1 MARGGSRSGMIGR
14 PEPIPT
20 REIAGA
26 YLPILRG
33 YLLAAAAYYSLICLS
48 HPFYETGMALVLLEG
63 LAVVAA
69 ATGFWLWRRLKTR
82 PLEMPG
88 LEAAALGMN
97 TLLMA
102 NVTAY
107 QSLHFEPAKLVYF
120 VLMALVFATSAPT
133 RRVALVSVVAA
144 IVGLVVM
151 ARDAPGDLIGHYGF
165 IGVAGAFA
173 ALGMSAL
180 LRGAVMR
187 ELRARLASDALNH
200 ELEAE
205 LEENR
210 RLRAEAQALAV
221 VAQTASRVKTE
232 FLETMSHEIRTP
244 LNGVLGMA
252 QAMERDALSTQQ
264 RARLAM
270 IHDSGAALLDVIN
283 AVLDISRIE
292 AGKMEI
298 VRAPFDLD
306 ALADTLR
313 QLYGGLAHDKG
324 LTFSLEVAPGAG
336 GWRDGDVARLRQ
348 VLSNLIANAI
358 KFTDVGQVAVRIDG
372 DAATLTCAVTDTGV
386 GVPEARRTQIFEKF
400 VQVDGSS
407 TRRTGGSGL
416 GLAICR
422 ELVTLMGGQIGFES
436 PAQGGARFTFEAP
449 CPVLTPR
456 VQPAPAEATDDASAI
471 EGELRMLIVDDNATN
486 RTVLQAML
494 GHMGVACDVA
504 RDGHEAVAMWGA
516 GSWDA
521 ILMDIHMPGMDGLE
535 TGRVIRAREAAEGR
549 ARTPILAVT
558 ASVLTHETDRYL
570 AAGMDGF
577 VAKPIAARGLVAA
590 LDAALS
596 GSPKGVASAAA
607 QG

>member
-1 MARGGSRSGMIGR
+1 MKRTIGK

-20 REIAGA
+20 QEIVGS

-33 YLLAAAAYYSLICLS
+33 YLVAAAAYYCVISLS
-48 HPFYETGMALVLLEG
+48 HPFYEKGMALVVLEG
-63 LAVVAA
+63 LAVAAA
-69 ATGFWLWRRLKTR
+69 ATGLWLWRRLKTN
-82 PLEMPG
+82 PPEMPG
-88 LEAAALGMN
+88 LEAAALAMN
-97 TLLMA
+97 ALFMV
-102 NVTAY
+102 NVAAY
-107 QSLHFEPAKLVYF
+107 QTVHFEPAKLVYF

-133 RRVALVSVVAA
+133 RRVAYVSVGVA

-151 ARDAPGDLIGHYGF
+151 ARNAPGDLVGQYGF

-173 ALGMSAL
+173 ALGMSTL
-180 LRGAVMR
+180 MRGAVMR
-187 ELRARLASDALNH
+187 ELRARLASDALNRK
-200 ELEAE
+200 LEAE

-210 RLRAEAQALAV
+210 RLRTEAQALTV

-252 QAMERDALSTQQ
+252 QAMERDPLSAKQ
-264 RARLAM
+264 RTRLGT
-270 IHDSGAALLDVIN
+270 IRDSGAILLDVIN

-298 VRAPFDLD
+298 IRAPFDLV

-324 LTFSLEVAPGAG
+324 LEFSLEIDAGAG

-348 VLSNLIANAI
+348 VLSNLISNAI
-358 KFTDVGQVAVRIDG
+358 KFTDTGHVAVQIGG
-372 DAATLTCAVTDTGV
+372 DAQTLVCTVTDTGV
-386 GVPEARRTQIFEKF
+386 GVPENRRAQIFEKF

-422 ELVTLMGGQIGFES
+422 ELVTLMGGQIGFEG

-449 CPVLTPR
+449 CPALTPLASP
-456 VQPAPAEATDDASAI
+456 VEAKAVVAVAADDEPAMT
-471 EGELRMLIVDDNATN
+471 GELKMLVVDDNATN
-486 RTVLQAML
+486 RTVLEAML
-494 GHMGVACDVA
+494 GHMGVACGVA
-504 RDGHEAVAMWGA
+504 RDGHEAVAMWEA
-516 GSWDA
+516 GPWDA

-535 TGRVIRAREAAEGR
+535 AGRVIRTREAAEGR
-549 ARTPILAVT
+549 IRTPILAVT

-577 VAKPIAARGLVAA
+577 VAKPIAAQRLVAA

-596 GSPKGVASAAA
+596 GPSQGDVAAA
-607 QG
+607 PG

>member
-1 MARGGSRSGMIGR
+1 MIGR

-20 REIAGA
+20 QEIVGS

-33 YLLAAAAYYSLICLS
+33 YLVAAAAYYSLISLS
-48 HPFYETGMALVLLEG
+48 HPFYEKGMALVVLEG
-63 LAVVAA
+63 LALVAA
-69 ATGFWLWRRLKTR
+69 GTGFWLWRWFKIR
-82 PLEMPG
+82 PPRMPA
-88 LEAAALGMN
+88 LEAGALAMN
-97 TLLMA
+97 TLFMA
-102 NVTAY
+102 NVAAY
-107 QSLHFEPAKLVYF
+107 QIFHFEPAKLVYF

-133 RRVALVSVVAA
+133 RRVALASVAA
-144 IVGLVVM
+144 ATLGLLLM
-151 ARDAPGDLIGHYGF
+151 ARSAPGDLVSHYGF

-173 ALGMSAL
+173 ALGMSIL
-180 LRGAVMR
+180 MRGAVMR
-187 ELRARLASDALNH
+187 ELRARLASDALNRK
-200 ELEAE
+200 LEAE

-210 RLRAEAQALAV
+210 RLRTEAQALTV

-252 QAMERDALSTQQ
+252 QAMDRDALSARQ

-270 IHDSGAALLDVIN
+270 IHDSGATLLDVIN

-306 ALADTLR
+306 ALTDTLR

-324 LTFSLEVAPGAG
+324 LAFDLEVAPGAG
-336 GWRDGDVARLRQ
+336 GWRDGDAARLRQ
-348 VLSNLIANAI
+348 VFSNLISNAI
-358 KFTDVGQVAVRIDG
+358 KFTDAGHVTVRIGG
-372 DAATLTCAVTDTGV
+372 DAQTLTCAVTDTGM
-386 GVPEARRTQIFEKF
+386 GVPEARRAQIFEKF

-436 PAQGGARFTFEAP
+436 PAQGGACFTFEAP
-449 CPVLTPR
+449 CPALAPR
-456 VQPAPAEATDDASAI
+456 AQPAPAKSAPAKSAAD
-471 EGELRMLIVDDNATN
+471 EPAMAGELKMLVVDDNATN

-494 GHMGVACDVA
+494 GHMGVSCGVA
-504 RDGHEAVAMWGA
+504 RDGHEAVAMWEA
-516 GSWDA
+516 GPWDA

-535 TGRVIRAREAAEGR
+535 AGRVIRTREAAEGR
-549 ARTPILAVT
+549 TRTPILAVT
-558 ASVLTHETDRYL
+558 ASVLTHETNRYL

-577 VAKPIAARGLVAA
+577 VAKPIAAQRLVAA

-596 GSPKGVASAAA
+596 GPAPDVATAAS
-607 QG
+607 

>member
-1 MARGGSRSGMIGR
+1 MKRTIGK

-20 REIAGA
+20 QEIVGS

-33 YLLAAAAYYSLICLS
+33 YLVAAAAYYSLISLS
-48 HPFYETGMALVLLEG
+48 HPFYEKGLALVVLEG

-69 ATGFWLWRRLKTR
+69 VAGFWLWRWLKVRSPT
-82 PLEMPG
+82 MPAM
-88 LEAAALGMN
+88 EAAALAMN
-97 TLLMA
+97 TLFMA
-102 NVTAY
+102 NVAAY
-107 QSLHFEPAKLVYF
+107 QSIHFEPAKLVYF

-133 RRVALVSVVAA
+133 RRVAFVSVAA
-144 IVGLVVM
+144 ATVGLVLM
-151 ARDAPGDLIGHYGF
+151 ARNAPGDLVSQYGF

-173 ALGMSAL
+173 ALGMSTL
-180 LRGAVMR
+180 MRGAVMR
-187 ELRARLASDALNH
+187 ELRARLASDALNRK
-200 ELEAE
+200 LEAE

-210 RLRAEAQALAV
+210 RLRTEAQALMV

-252 QAMERDALSTQQ
+252 QAMERDALSAKQ

-270 IHDSGAALLDVIN
+270 IHDSGATLLDVIN

-306 ALADTLR
+306 ALTDTLR

-324 LTFSLEVAPGAG
+324 LDFSLEVAPGAG
-336 GWRDGDVARLRQ
+336 GWRDGDAARLRQ
-348 VLSNLIANAI
+348 VFSNLISNAI
-358 KFTDVGQVAVRIDG
+358 KFTDAGQVAVRIGG
-372 DAATLTCAVTDTGV
+372 DAQTLTCTVTDTGV
-386 GVPEARRTQIFEKF
+386 GVPETRRAQIFEKF

-436 PAQGGARFTFEAP
+436 PAHGGACFAFEAP
-449 CPVLTPR
+449 CAALGAPVR
-456 VQPAPAEATDDASAI
+456 PAPVEAADDEPAMN
-471 EGELRMLIVDDNATN
+471 GELKMLVVDDNATN

-494 GHMGVACDVA
+494 GHMGVACGVA
-504 RDGHEAVAMWGA
+504 RDGHEAVAMWESGP
-516 GSWDA
+516 WDA

-535 TGRVIRAREAAEGR
+535 AGRVIRTREAAEGR
-549 ARTPILAVT
+549 TRTPILAVT

-577 VAKPIAARGLVAA
+577 VAKPIAAQRLVAA

-596 GSPKGVASAAA
+596 GPPEGVATAV
-607 QG
+607 G

>member
-1 MARGGSRSGMIGR
+1 MRRTIGR
-14 PEPIPT
+14 LEPIPT
-20 REIAGA
+20 QEIVGS

-33 YLLAAAAYYSLICLS
+33 YLVAAATYYCVISLS
-48 HPFYETGMALVLLEG
+48 HPFYEKGAALVVLEG

-69 ATGFWLWRRLKTR
+69 AAGFWLWRRLKTNPPR
-82 PLEMPG
+82 MPA
-88 LEAAALGMN
+88 LEAAAVAMN
-97 TLLMA
+97 ALFMA
-102 NVTAY
+102 NVAAY
-107 QSLHFEPAKLVYF
+107 QSFHFEPAKLVYF

-133 RRVALVSVVAA
+133 RRVALASVGAA
-144 IVGLVVM
+144 TVGLVLM
-151 ARDAPGDLIGHYGF
+151 ARNAPGDLVSQYGF

-173 ALGMSAL
+173 ALGMSTL
-180 LRGAVMR
+180 MRGAVMR
-187 ELRARLASDALNH
+187 ELRARLASDALNRK
-200 ELEAE
+200 LESE

-210 RLRAEAQALAV
+210 RLRTEAQELAV

-252 QAMERDALSTQQ
+252 QAMERDTLSAAQ

-270 IHDSGAALLDVIN
+270 IHDSGATLLDVIN

-306 ALADTLR
+306 ALTHTLG

-324 LTFSLEVAPGAG
+324 LAFTLEVAPGAG

-348 VLSNLIANAI
+348 VLSNLISNAI
-358 KFTDVGQVAVRIDG
+358 KFTDSGHVAVRIGG
-372 DAATLTCAVTDTGV
+372 DASTLTCAVTDTGL
-386 GVPEARRTQIFEKF
+386 GVPEARRAQIFEKF

-422 ELVTLMGGQIGFES
+422 ELMTLMGGQISFES
-436 PAQGGARFTFEAP
+436 PAQGGACFTFEAP
-449 CPVLTPR
+449 CPALAPLAP
-456 VQPAPAEATDDASAI
+456 PAPAQAAHDEPAMD
-471 EGELRMLIVDDNATN
+471 GELKMLVVDDNATN

-494 GHMGVACDVA
+494 SHMGVACGVA
-504 RDGHEAVAMWGA
+504 RDGHEAVAMWEA
-516 GSWDA
+516 APWDA

-535 TGRVIRAREAAEGR
+535 AGRVIRAREVVEGR
-549 ARTPILAVT
+549 SRTPILAVT

-577 VAKPIAARGLVAA
+577 VAKPIAAQRLVAA

-596 GSPKGVASAAA
+596 GPPKGAAA
-607 QG
+607 AVLG

>member
-1 MARGGSRSGMIGR
+1 MKRTIGK

-20 REIAGA
+20 QEIAGS

-33 YLLAAAAYYSLICLS
+33 YLVAAAAYYSIISLS
-48 HPFYETGMALVLLEG
+48 HPFYERGMALIVLEG

-69 ATGFWLWRRLKTR
+69 VAGFWLWRWLKIR
-82 PLEMPG
+82 PPEMPT
-88 LEAAALGMN
+88 LEAAALAMN
-97 TLLMA
+97 TLFMA
-102 NVTAY
+102 NVAAY
-107 QSLHFEPAKLVYF
+107 QSIHFEPAKLVYF

-144 IVGLVVM
+144 TVGLVVM
-151 ARDAPGDLIGHYGF
+151 ARNAPGDLVSQYGF

-173 ALGMSAL
+173 ALGMSTL
-180 LRGAVMR
+180 MRGAVMR
-187 ELRARLASDALNH
+187 ELRARLASDALNRK
-200 ELEAE
+200 LEAE

-210 RLRAEAQALAV
+210 RLRTEAQALTV

-252 QAMERDALSTQQ
+252 QAMERDPLSAKQ
-264 RARLAM
+264 RTRLGT
-270 IHDSGAALLDVIN
+270 IRDSGAILLDVIN

-298 VRAPFDLD
+298 IRAPFDLV

-324 LTFSLEVAPGAG
+324 LEFSLEIDAEAG
-336 GWRDGDVARLRQ
+336 GWRDGDAARLRQ
-348 VLSNLIANAI
+348 VLSNLISNAI
-358 KFTDVGQVAVRIDG
+358 KFTDTGHVAVRIGG
-372 DAATLTCAVTDTGV
+372 DAQTLVCTVTDTGV
-386 GVPEARRTQIFEKF
+386 GVPETRRAQIFEKF

-422 ELVTLMGGQIGFES
+422 ELVTLMGGQIGFEG

-449 CPVLTPR
+449 CPALTPL
-456 VQPAPAEATDDASAI
+456 VLPVAAEAADDEPAMT
-471 EGELRMLIVDDNATN
+471 GELKMLVVDDNATN
-486 RTVLQAML
+486 RTVLEAML
-494 GHMGVACDVA
+494 GHMGVACGVA
-504 RDGHEAVAMWGA
+504 RDGHEAVAMWEA
-516 GSWDA
+516 GPWDA

-535 TGRVIRAREAAEGR
+535 AGRVIRTREAAEGR
-549 ARTPILAVT
+549 VRTPILAVT

-577 VAKPIAARGLVAA
+577 VAKPIAAQRLVAA

-596 GSPKGVASAAA
+596 GPPEGAAA
-607 QG
+607 LN

>member
-1 MARGGSRSGMIGR
+1 MKRTTGR
-14 PEPIPT
+14 PEPIPS
-20 REIAGA
+20 REIVGS
-26 YLPILRG
+26 YVPIMRG
-33 YLLAAAAYYSLICLS
+33 YLVAAAAYYCVISLS
-48 HPFYETGMALVLLEG
+48 HPFYEKGMALVVLEG

-69 ATGFWLWRRLKTR
+69 GAGFWLWRRLKTN
-82 PLEMPG
+82 PPEMPA
-88 LEAAALGMN
+88 LEAAALAMN
-97 TLLMA
+97 ALFMA
-102 NVTAY
+102 NVAAY
-107 QSLHFEPAKLVYF
+107 QTVHFEPAKLVYF

-133 RRVALVSVVAA
+133 RRVAYVSVGAA

-151 ARDAPGDLIGHYGF
+151 ARNAPGDLVGQYGF

-173 ALGMSAL
+173 ALGMSTL
-180 LRGAVMR
+180 MRGAVMR
-187 ELRARLASDALNH
+187 ELRARLASDALNRK
-200 ELEAE
+200 LEAE

-210 RLRAEAQALAV
+210 RLRTEAQELMV

-252 QAMERDALSTQQ
+252 QAMERDVLSTNQ

-270 IHDSGAALLDVIN
+270 IHDSGATLLDVIN

-324 LTFSLEVAPGAG
+324 LEFTLEIDAGAG
-336 GWRDGDVARLRQ
+336 GWRDGDGARLRQ
-348 VLSNLIANAI
+348 VLSNLISNAI
-358 KFTDVGQVAVRIDG
+358 KFTDAGLVTVRIGG
-372 DAATLTCAVTDTGV
+372 DAARLVCTVSDTGM
-386 GVPEARRTQIFEKF
+386 GVPEARRAQIFEKF
-400 VQVDGSS
+400 VQIDGSS

-422 ELVTLMGGQIGFES
+422 ELVTLMGGEIGFES
-436 PAQGGARFTFEAP
+436 PARGGASFTFEAP
-449 CPVLTPR
+449 CPVLTPL
-456 VQPAPAEATDDASAI
+456 VQPAPAVTDDAPEA
-471 EGELRMLIVDDNATN
+471 EGELRMLVVDDNATN

-494 GHMGVACDVA
+494 GHMGVACGVA
-504 RDGHEAVAMWGA
+504 RDGHEAVAMWEA
-516 GSWDA
+516 GPWDA

-535 TGRVIRAREAAEGR
+535 AGRVIRTREAAEGR
-549 ARTPILAVT
+549 IRTPILAVT

-577 VAKPIAARGLVAA
+577 VAKPIAAQRLVAA

-596 GSPKGVASAAA
+596 GQPEGAAA
-607 QG
+607 TLA

>member
-1 MARGGSRSGMIGR
+1 MKRTIGK

-20 REIAGA
+20 HEIVGS
-26 YLPILRG
+26 YVPILRG
-33 YLLAAAAYYSLICLS
+33 YLVAAAAYYTLISLS
-48 HPFYETGMALVLLEG
+48 HPFYETGWGLVVLEG

-69 ATGFWLWRRLKTR
+69 GAGFWLWRRLKTH
-82 PLEMPG
+82 PPQMPA
-88 LEAAALGMN
+88 LEAAALAMN
-97 TLLMA
+97 ALFMA
-102 NVTAY
+102 NVAAY
-107 QSLHFEPAKLVYF
+107 QTLHFEPAKLVYF

-133 RRVALVSVVAA
+133 RRVALVSVVVA

-151 ARDAPGDLIGHYGF
+151 ARNAPGDLVNQYGF
-165 IGVAGAFA
+165 IGTAGAFA
-173 ALGMSAL
+173 AFGMSTL
-180 LRGAVMR
+180 MRGAVMR
-187 ELRARLASDALNH
+187 ELRARLASDALNRK
-200 ELEAE
+200 LEAE

-210 RLRAEAQALAV
+210 RLRTEAQDLMV

-252 QAMERDALSTQQ
+252 QAMERDTLSARQ
-264 RARLAM
+264 RARLGV
-270 IHDSGAALLDVIN
+270 IHDSGATLLDVIN

-324 LTFSLEVAPGAG
+324 LAFMLEVAPEAG
-336 GWRDGDVARLRQ
+336 GWRDGDAARLRQ
-348 VLSNLIANAI
+348 VLSNLISNAI
-358 KFTDVGQVAVRIDG
+358 KFTDAGQVAVRIGG
-372 DAATLTCAVTDTGV
+372 DVANLTCTVTDTGV
-386 GVPEARRTQIFEKF
+386 GVPEARRAQIFEKF

-422 ELVTLMGGQIGFES
+422 ELMTLMGGQIGFDS
-436 PAQGGARFTFEAP
+436 PAWGGACFTFSAPCAALAAPVQAAPVEAAAEAP
-449 CPVLTPR
+449 AL
-456 VQPAPAEATDDASAI
+456 AGA
-471 EGELRMLIVDDNATN
+471 LKMLVVDDNATN

-494 GHMGVACDVA
+494 GHMGVACGVA
-504 RDGHEAVAMWGA
+504 RDGHEAVAMWEA
-516 GSWDA
+516 GPWDA

-535 TGRVIRAREAAEGR
+535 AGRVIRAREAAEGR
-549 ARTPILAVT
+549 TRTPILAVT

-577 VAKPIAARGLVAA
+577 VAKPIAARRRVAA
-590 LDAALS
+590 LGVAVS
-596 GSPKGVASAAA
+596 GSPEAAA
-607 QG
+607 VAALG

>member
-1 MARGGSRSGMIGR
+1 MIGR

-20 REIAGA
+20 QEIVGS

-33 YLLAAAAYYSLICLS
+33 YLVAAAAYYSLISLS
-48 HPFYETGMALVLLEG
+48 HPFYETGLELVVLEG
-63 LAVVAA
+63 LALVAA
-69 ATGFWLWRRLKTR
+69 GAGFWLWRWFKVR
-82 PLEMPG
+82 PPRMPA
-88 LEAAALGMN
+88 LEAGALAMN
-97 TLLMA
+97 TLFMA
-102 NVTAY
+102 NVAAY
-107 QSLHFEPAKLVYF
+107 QSFHFEPAKLVYF

-133 RRVALVSVVAA
+133 RRVALVSVAA
-144 IVGLVVM
+144 ATLGLVLM
-151 ARDAPGDLIGHYGF
+151 ARSAPGDLVSQYGF

-173 ALGMSAL
+173 ALGMSTL
-180 LRGAVMR
+180 MRGAVMR
-187 ELRARLASDALNH
+187 ELRARLASDALNRK
-200 ELEAE
+200 LEAE

-210 RLRAEAQALAV
+210 RLRTEAQALTV

-252 QAMERDALSTQQ
+252 QAMERDVLSARQ

-270 IHDSGAALLDVIN
+270 IHDSGATLLDVIN

-306 ALADTLR
+306 AMADTLR

-324 LTFSLEVAPGAG
+324 LAFTLDVAPEAG
-336 GWRDGDVARLRQ
+336 GWRDGDAARLRQ
-348 VLSNLIANAI
+348 VFSNLISNAI
-358 KFTDVGQVAVRIDG
+358 KFTDAGHVAVRIGG
-372 DAATLTCAVTDTGV
+372 DAQTLTCTVTDTGM
-386 GVPEARRTQIFEKF
+386 GVPEARRGQIFEKF

-436 PAQGGARFTFEAP
+436 PAQGGACFTFEAP
-449 CPVLTPR
+449 CPTLGPVAQPTPAKAAAD
-456 VQPAPAEATDDASAI
+456 APAMA
-471 EGELRMLIVDDNATN
+471 GKLKMLIVDDNATN

-494 GHMGVACDVA
+494 GHMGVACGVA
-504 RDGHEAVAMWGA
+504 RDGHEAVAMWDA
-516 GSWDA
+516 GPWDA

-535 TGRVIRAREAAEGR
+535 AGRVIRAREAAEGR
-549 ARTPILAVT
+549 RRTPILAVT
-558 ASVLTHETDRYL
+558 ASVLTHETNRYL

-577 VAKPIAARGLVAA
+577 VAKPIAAQRLVAA

-596 GSPKGVASAAA
+596 GPAADVATAA
-607 QG
+607 G

>member
-1 MARGGSRSGMIGR
+1 MARGELMKRMIGR
-14 PEPIPT
+14 PEAIPT
-20 REIAGA
+20 REIAGS

-63 LAVVAA
+63 LAAVAV

-82 PLEMPG
+82 PPEMPG
-88 LEAAALGMN
+88 LEAAALAMN
-97 TLLMA
+97 ILLMA

-133 RRVALVSVVAA
+133 RRVALVSVVTA

-151 ARDAPGDLIGHYGF
+151 ARDAPGHLVSHYGF

-252 QAMERDALSTQQ
+252 QAMKRDALSTKQ
-264 RARLAM
+264 RARLTM
-270 IHDSGAALLDVIN
+270 IHESGAALLDVIN

-324 LTFSLEVAPGAG
+324 LAFSLEVAPGAG

-358 KFTDVGQVAVRIDG
+358 KFTEAGQVAVRIDG
-372 DAATLTCAVTDTGV
+372 DAATLACAVTDTGV

-449 CPVLTPR
+449 CPALAPR
-456 VQPAPAEATDDASAI
+456 VQPAPAEAADDASAV

-549 ARTPILAVT
+549 TRTPILAVT

-590 LDAALS
+590 LDAVLS
-596 GSPKGVASAAA
+596 GAPKGVASAAR
-607 QG
+607 G